1 MPRKPLA
8 PRARADEEQKSF
20 ICTDDNDFIYIESDE
35 KDRCVFHRSRLDKLI
50 AASAQ
55 GVADEDPTL
64 SLYFEGNTEIVL
76 AFKRPYT
83 LSIALK
89 EVEELIKSHMSTK
102 TASVQEDKDKST

>member
-20 ICTDDNDFIYIESDE
+20 ISSDEGDFIYIESDE

-89 EVEELIKSHMSTK
+89 EVEELIKSHMSSVHMSSAELETK
-102 TASVQEDKDKST
+102 DN